1 MTRHDK
7 SAKPADPNK
16 IGVVPFLSFTAN
28 GASMAVQMVLL
39 GFLQIYCTNALGLN
53 AAIVGTILLSSK
65 ILDAIVDLFFGYIID
80 RTNTKLGRGRPYD
93 LCVLGTWVTTWLL
106 FSVPQNLTMAVK
118 CVWVFAAYTLCQTIF
133 RSLLQAAGNAYLV
146 RAFNNDIKYIK
157 INSWGG
163 IITTSVVMAF
173 NVIFPMFYSQVL
185 ADAPGWSRLVG
196 TIAIPMAIIGM
207 MRFIFVPE
215 KYNVDVSH
223 ERVTLKDIIRL
234 FKVNHNIWPVS
245 FLNFIMTLSMGMG
258 VGSYYFLY
266 IVKDLA
272 ISGVISLFGM
282 VAMLSM
288 IAYPFILKK
297 WSIKQLISYSLLL
310 SIPAGLI
317 NLFAGANLTLIAI
330 GGVINGFVMLPASYM
345 LNNLL
350 IECSDYNEYEGLP
363 RMEGTIGSINN
374 FMNNLGS
381 AFGSFLIGILLHLSG
396 FDGMA
401 KTQPESAIYMIRF
414 CYALIPTIFALI
426 AFFILRTYTIDK
438 IKPEMEATI
447 RQRRAEKLA
456 ATQSEDTA
464 VMEGA
469 R

>member
-1 MTRHDK
+1 MTQHAK
-7 SAKPADPNK
+7 AAKPDNPNK
-16 IGVVPFLSFTAN
+16 IGVIPFLSFTAN
-28 GASMAVQMVLL
+28 GASMAIQMVLL

-93 LCVLGTWVTTWLL
+93 LCVLGTWLTTWML
-106 FSVPQNLTMAVK
+106 FSVPQSLTMVVK
-118 CVWVFAAYTLCQTIF
+118 CIWVFVAYTLCQTIF

-163 IITTSVVMAF
+163 IITTFTVVAF
-173 NVIFPMFYSQVL
+173 NVIFPMFYSRIL
-185 ADAPGWSRLVG
+185 SDAPGWSRLVG
-196 TIAIPMAIIGM
+196 AIAIPMAIIGM

-223 ERVTLKDIIRL
+223 EHVTFKDIIRL

-272 ISGVISLFGM
+272 ISGTISLFGM
-282 VAMLSM
+282 VAMFSM

-297 WSIKQLISYSLLL
+297 WTIKQLISYSLLL

-317 NLFAGANLTLIAI
+317 NLFAGANLGLISL
-330 GGVINGFVMLPASYM
+330 GGIISGFVTLPASYL

-350 IECSDYNEYEGLP
+350 IECSDYNEYQGLP
-363 RMEGTIGSINN
+363 RMEGTIGSISN

-381 AFGSFLIGILLHLSG
+381 AFGSFLIGIMLHLSG

-401 KTQPESAIYMIRF
+401 ETQPESAIYMIRF
-414 CYALIPTIFALI
+414 CYALVPTIFALI
-426 AFFILRTYTIDK
+426 AFFILRTYSIDN
-438 IKPEMEATI
+438 IKSEMTAAI
-447 RQRRAEKLA
+447 KQRRAERLA
-456 ATQSEDTA
+456 ASEGSDTTVA
-464 VMEGA
+464 KGVN
-469 R
+469 